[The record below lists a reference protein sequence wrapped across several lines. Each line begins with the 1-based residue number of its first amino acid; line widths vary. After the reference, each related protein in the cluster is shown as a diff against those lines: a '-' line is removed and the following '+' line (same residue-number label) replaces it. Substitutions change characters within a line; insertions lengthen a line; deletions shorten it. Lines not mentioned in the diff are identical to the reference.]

1 MSVQTLLAALRNK
14 LGGQVPHVLL
24 SSGKP
29 TGEKPCEMFDTEEQ
43 AEHYLTLKT
52 SDEQL
57 YGGLTGAAVGV
68 GGLAILAM
76 GGICILD
83 RDWEGL
89 LNVVIAGVPL
99 AIIPFLWEIRK
110 PLPLPILF
118 NRRTREVYFD
128 VEGELYHSPWDSI
141 AGIAYQKDMYGPYTG
156 KMRGAALE
164 ILVHRLGVPEQQLML
179 SLGAPM
185 GKTIEMQL
193 GFWEWLRAYMNNGPW
208 FDEDGNHS
216 ESDAFVKSQLAIRA
230 HPRGRLKRTFQRI
243 AEQYHANGGKNFLG
257 GPETFALVGDFV
269 MHPMTV
275 IQDLMY
281 KFAKRRSRNRWPD
294 LVLERLRPDGP
305 STRLVDLERE
315 RGLDVQ

>member
-14 LGGQVPHVLL
+14 LGGQVPHMLL
-24 SSGKP
+24 SSDKP
-29 TGEKPCEMFDTEEQ
+29 TGKKPWEMFDTEEQ
-43 AEHYLTLKT
+43 TEHYLTLKT
-52 SDEQL
+52 SDEQF
-57 YGGLTGAAVGV
+57 YGGLTGAAGV
-68 GGLAILAM
+68 GAIWSMVFFAVVGGWDGVYGGLML
-76 GGICILD
+76 CIPL
-83 RDWEGL
+83 
-89 LNVVIAGVPL
+89 VV
-99 AIIPFLWEIRK
+99 IPFLLEIRK

-164 ILVHRLGVPEQQLML
+164 ILVHRLGVPEQRLML

-230 HPRGRLKRTFQRI
+230 PARGRLKRSFQRI

-257 GPETFALVGDFV
+257 GPETFALVGAILF
-269 MHPMTV
+269 HPMTV

-305 STRLVDLERE
+305 TTRLIDLEHE
-315 RGLDVQ
+315 RGIGIDQP